1 MNARLVLILAFYCL
15 CGFGAGCDA
24 REDASLTM
32 EAEPSYTSSYVISD
46 VSKEHAAAIGLF
58 QLYPSDFSKYY
69 EVSLKPARL
78 FWLEDRQWRAIELP
92 SPSPLNVYYM
102 DNASHAVV
110 PCTSGIL
117 IVDLTHKKSDWLW
130 QNGVLRSVNQM
141 DRNRSHIAV
150 VEYDELEEGLRI
162 QLIRIHDRR
171 VWTILIDY
179 SPTSIY
185 LTDKTLLTLAD
196 KQIRTYTWDVLPD
209 NTELALDS
217 TVSNTAVNADEI
229 VGTIDGA
236 AVLLSRDELSLVL
249 PNHSIE
255 FNNEVMATYVDDDHI
270 VAALQNGEV
279 TQIDARSHK
288 QNDLFTVNTE
298 ITNVGVTD
306 TGVWIA
312 LDDNTIKY
320 VDAEGHTSSM
330 TLPPYPQFTL
340 E

>member
-15 CGFGAGCDA
+15 CGIGAGCDA
-24 REDASLTM
+24 REDTSQTL
-32 EAEPSYTSSYVISD
+32 EGEPSYTSSYTISD
-46 VSKEHAAAIGLF
+46 VSKEHAAAIGLYK
-58 QLYPSDFSKYY
+58 LYPSDFSKFYD
-69 EVSLKPARL
+69 VVLKPARL
-78 FWLEDRQWRAIELP
+78 FWIEDGQWRAIEIP
-92 SPSPLNVYYM
+92 SPSPLSVYYR
-102 DNASHAVV
+102 NHGTRAVV
-110 PCTSGIL
+110 PCTSGVL
-117 IVDLTHKKSDWLW
+117 IVDLIQKKSDWLW
-130 QNGVLRSVNQM
+130 RNGALRSVNSM

-171 VWTILIDY
+171 AWTVLIDY
-179 SPTSIY
+179 SPTSLYIA
-185 LTDKTLLTLAD
+185 DDTLLTLAD
-196 KQIRTYTWDVLPD
+196 QQIRTYIWNDVPG
-209 NTELALDS
+209 NTKLALDS

-279 TQIDARSHK
+279 IHIDAHSHK
-288 QNDLFTVNTE
+288 QTVLFTANSE
-298 ITNVGVTD
+298 IAMAGVTD
-306 TGVWIA
+306 AGVWIVT
-312 LDDNTIKY
+312 DDNTVQF
-320 VDAEGHTSSM
+320 VDDEGHASSM
-330 TLPPYPQFTL
+330 TLPPYPHFKI